1 MPTTLTSRPAHSE
14 CRDSSS
20 GISLRQGAHQVAQK
34 LMIKDLPPKDAMEVV
49 LPARS
54 ASENC
59 GSRSGIL
66 GGGNAP
72 PAGTAPS
79 GACAKSLGLGALAS
93 PAGTG
98 TPRWLWTAPPD
109 EWNFAPAQTPNTTS
123 MAAPMMRRA
132 DVFMAREGRACV
144 PCAVSPPPKERQNR
158 RRGWPHPSRDAT

>member
-14 CRDSSS
+14 CRASSS

-34 LMIKDLPPKDAMEVV
+34 LMIKDLPPKDAMEVA

-66 GGGNAP
+66 EGGNAP
-72 PAGTAPS
+72 PGTVPS
-79 GACAKSLGLGALAS
+79 GARAKSLGLGALAS

-98 TPRWLWTAPPD
+98 TPRWLWTASRD
-109 EWNFAPAQTPNTTS
+109 EWSFAPAQIPNTTS
-123 MAAPMMRRA
+123 MEAPAMRRA
-132 DVFMAREGRACV
+132 DVFMAREGR
-144 PCAVSPPPKERQNR
+144 
-158 RRGWPHPSRDAT
+158 